1 MAKSR
6 KEMLGDSLGKQK
18 SGGHSLPATKE
29 GEESPSRKKVVE
41 DVWRNVSAVEVD
53 GVEYVNH

>member
-18 SGGHSLPATKE
+18 SVGDWSTRNERERRVPQLKGGDGDEA
-29 GEESPSRKKVVE
+29 KKG
-41 DVWRNVSAVEVD
+41 DVDDRV
-53 GVEYVNH
+53 